1 MSSIVPPLDRIPKL
15 PGKAVSE
22 IVKKL
27 NTQTDRL
34 LETVSKTVQDST
46 KLPDNVK
53 CDDPRVTQLKQQLA
67 DIQTQINGIRDAV
80 PAIQQTANS
89 LKGVVSSAVAI
100 KNTLAIAQL
109 SNPVTAPLFIAQQLT
124 LLQDATIVNAIES
137 LNQFST
143 IPGMLTSKLDTIV
156 NPLMA
161 SINKISS
168 ACNGNVD
175 NLQFPGQSVSSDM
188 LSQSDIAELN
198 DLVPTEFY
206 TELNV
211 SDEDLENRASAIQQL
226 VEQQA
231 NILQS
236 LQEAPSKVYQFN
248 GTPQNDL
255 GKVGDYYI
263 DIDTQTIYGPKPSQN
278 SWT

>member
-22 IVKKL
+22 IIKRL

-34 LETVSKTVQDST
+34 LESVSQTVQDT
-46 KLPDNVK
+46 VKLPETAK
-53 CDDPRVTQLKQQLA
+53 CDDPRVREIKRQLE
-67 DIQTQINGIRDAV
+67 DIQSQINKIREAV

-89 LKGVVSSAVAI
+89 LKGVISSAVAI
-100 KNTLAIAQL
+100 KNALAIAQL

-124 LLQDATIVNAIES
+124 SLQDATIVNAIES

-143 IPGMLTSKLDTIV
+143 IPDMLTSKLDTIV

-161 SINKISS
+161 SINKIS
-168 ACNGNVD
+168 ATCNGDVD
-175 NLQFPGQSVSSDM
+175 NLQLPDRASTDSM
-188 LSQSDIAELN
+188 LSQAEIAELN
-198 DLVPTEFY
+198 NLVPTEFY

-211 SDEDLENRASAIQQL
+211 SDDDIEFRASAIQQL
-226 VEQQA
+226 VQQQA
-231 NILQS
+231 DILQS
-236 LQEAPSKVYQFN
+236 LQEAPSKVYQST
-248 GTPQNDL
+248 GAPENDL

-263 DIDTQTIYGPKPSQN
+263 DTATQTIYGPKPSQN